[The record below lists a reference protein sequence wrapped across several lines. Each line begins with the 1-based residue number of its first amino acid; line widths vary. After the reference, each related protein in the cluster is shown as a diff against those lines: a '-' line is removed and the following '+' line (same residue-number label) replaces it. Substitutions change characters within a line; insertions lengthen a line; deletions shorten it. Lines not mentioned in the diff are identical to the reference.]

1 MKSPGR
7 RPDRGGALFT
17 RSKKNKAGPPD
28 NPSETDQTSARNEQQ
43 EPQEPQESTGHP
55 DEALPPL
62 KQVEGGPDNPLEIGA
77 TGWKNTLKRSVKKF
91 SLDRCTMA
99 AGSLAYHWFFA
110 LFPAV
115 VAAIGV
121 ISLIHLGQKPLD
133 HLISGLGK
141 ALPGSAASVFTMAIN
156 QAQTKSTGA
165 LTTVILGVALA
176 IWSSSGG
183 MVALETALDVAYE
196 VPKSAKF
203 VKKRL
208 KAFVLILCTVVFGGL
223 SSVFIVEG
231 APVGSGL
238 SNLIGWH
245 GLGFTIVW
253 TVVRWVL
260 TVILVSLLFSCYYY
274 VGPNREMPK
283 GQWGSPGGVVG
294 TIIFLAAS
302 LGFSFYVTEFG
313 HSSYSKT
320 YGSLAGVALLI
331 FWLYLAGIAVLVGG
345 EINAESERQAAAQA
359 GHPGAEQS
367 ARTVEE
373 GTSSPSAN
381 TASS

>member
-1 MKSPGR
+1 MSSRSRENENSP
-7 RPDRGGALFT
+7 
-17 RSKKNKAGPPD
+17 
-28 NPSETDQTSARNEQQ
+28 
-43 EPQEPQESTGHP
+43 P
-55 DEALPPL
+55 DEAIPPVD
-62 KQVEGGPDNPLEIGA
+62 QMEGGPDTPLDIPPA
-77 TGWKNTLKRSVKKF
+77 GWKNTFKRAIKKF
-91 SLDRCTMA
+91 SLDRCPMA

-121 ISLIHLGQKPLD
+121 ISLVHLGASQLD
-133 HLISGLGK
+133 HLINGLSK
-141 ALPGSAASVFTMAIN
+141 ALPGGASQVFETAIK
-156 QAQTKSTGA
+156 QANSKTSGA
-165 LTTVILGVALA
+165 LTTVILGIVLA
-176 IWSSSGG
+176 IWSASGG

-208 KAFVLILCTVVFGGL
+208 KAFVLILCTVIFGGL

-231 APVGSGL
+231 APLGSAL

-260 TVILVSLLFSCYYY
+260 TIILVSLLFSCYYY
-274 VGPNREMPK
+274 IGPNREMPSW
-283 GQWGSPGGVVG
+283 QWVSPGGVVG
-294 TIIFLAAS
+294 TIIFLIAS

-313 HSSYSKT
+313 NSSYSKT

-359 GHPGAEQS
+359 GHPGAQEAAQ
-367 ARTVEE
+367 TVEE
-373 GTSSPSAN
+373 GSASPSSS
-381 TASS
+381 TASSQL

>member
-1 MKSPGR
+1 MP
-7 RPDRGGALFT
+7 F
-17 RSKKNKAGPPD
+17 RSRQEHKQDANSSDQDQNANSSDQD
-28 NPSETDQTSARNEQQ
+28 NA
-43 EPQEPQESTGHP
+43 P
-55 DEALPPL
+55 DEAIPPINDL
-62 KQVEGGPDNPLEIGA
+62 ENGPDTPLDIPPA
-77 TGWKNTLKRSVKKF
+77 GWKNTFKRAGKKF
-91 SLDRCTMA
+91 STDRCTMA

-121 ISLIHLGQKPLD
+121 ISLIQLGKGPLD
-133 HLISGLGK
+133 HLISGLGQ
-141 ALPGSAASVFTMAIN
+141 ALPSGASDVFTTAIH
-156 QAQTKSTGA
+156 QANSKSSGA
-165 LTTVILGVALA
+165 LTTVILGVVLA
-176 IWSSSGG
+176 IWSASGG

-203 VKKRL
+203 VKKRI

-260 TVILVSLLFSCYYY
+260 TIILVSLLFSCYYY

-283 GQWGSPGGVVG
+283 WQWVSPGGVVG

-359 GHPGAEQS
+359 GHPAAQQA

-373 GTSSPSAN
+373 GTASPSAN

>member
-1 MKSPGR
+1 LSPR
-7 RPDRGGALFT
+7 
-17 RSKKNKAGPPD
+17 
-28 NPSETDQTSARNEQQ
+28 ARNKQSEA
-43 EPQEPQESTGHP
+43 PADPP
-55 DEALPPL
+55 DEAIPPVRDL
-62 KQVEGGPDNPLEIGA
+62 EGGPDSPLEIPPA
-77 TGWKNTLKRSVKKF
+77 GWKNTFKRAIKKF

-121 ISLIHLGQKPLD
+121 ISLVHLGTSQLD

-141 ALPGSAASVFTMAIN
+141 ALPGGASSVFQTAIT
-156 QAQTKSTGA
+156 QANNKTSGA
-165 LTTVILGVALA
+165 LTTVILGIVLA
-176 IWSSSGG
+176 IWSASGG
-183 MVALETALDVAYE
+183 MVALQTALDVAYE

-208 KAFVLILCTVVFGGL
+208 KSFVLILCTVVFGGL
-223 SSVFIVEG
+223 ASVFIVEG
-231 APVGSGL
+231 APLGSGL
-238 SNLIGWH
+238 SNLIGFH
-245 GLGFTIVW
+245 GIGFTIVW
-253 TVVRWVL
+253 TIVRWVL
-260 TVILVSLLFSCYYY
+260 TIILVSLLFSCYYY
-274 VGPNREMPK
+274 FGPNREMPS
-283 GQWGSPGGVVG
+283 WRWVSPGGVVG
-294 TIIFLAAS
+294 TIIFLIAS
-302 LGFSFYVTEFG
+302 LAFSFYVTKFG

-359 GHPGAEQS
+359 GHPGAQES

-373 GTSSPSAN
+373 GSAQPSAN
-381 TASS
+381 TASK

>member
-1 MKSPGR
+1 VSP
-7 RPDRGGALFT
+7 
-17 RSKKNKAGPPD
+17 RSNQSG
-28 NPSETDQTSARNEQQ
+28 
-43 EPQEPQESTGHP
+43 P
-55 DEALPPL
+55 DEAIPPVRDL
-62 KQVEGGPDNPLEIGA
+62 EGGPDNPLEIPPA
-77 TGWKNTLKRSVKKF
+77 GWKNTFKRAVKKF

-121 ISLIHLGQKPLD
+121 ISLVHLGSSTLD

-141 ALPGSAASVFTMAIN
+141 ALPGGAASVFQTAIT
-156 QAQTKSTGA
+156 QAQHKSAGA
-165 LTTVILGVALA
+165 LTTVILGLALA
-176 IWSSSGG
+176 LWSSSGG
-183 MVALETALDVAYE
+183 MAALETALDVAYE

-231 APVGSGL
+231 APLGNGL
-238 SNLIGWH
+238 SNLIGVH
-245 GLGFTIVW
+245 GLGFTVIW
-253 TVVRWVL
+253 TIVRWVL
-260 TVILVSLLFSCYYY
+260 TIILVSLLFSCYYY
-274 VGPNREMPK
+274 FGPNREMPT
-283 GQWGSPGGVVG
+283 WRWVSPGGVVG

-302 LGFSFYVTEFG
+302 LGFSFYVSEFG
-313 HSSYSKT
+313 NSSYSKT

-359 GHPGAEQS
+359 GHPGARQS
-367 ARTVEE
+367 ARQVEE
-373 GTSSPSAN
+373 GSAQPSGN
-381 TASS
+381 TAPK

>member
-1 MKSPGR
+1 M
-7 RPDRGGALFT
+7 PDDHEAI
-17 RSKKNKAGPPD
+17 PPVR
-28 NPSETDQTSARNEQQ
+28 E
-43 EPQEPQESTGHP
+43 
-55 DEALPPL
+55 L
-62 KQVEGGPDNPLEIGA
+62 EGGPDTPLDIPPA
-77 TGWKNTLKRSVKKF
+77 GWKNTFQRAVKKF

-121 ISLIHLGQKPLD
+121 ISLIKLGQGPLD
-133 HLISGLGK
+133 HLINGLGQ
-141 ALPGSAASVFTMAIN
+141 ALPAGASSVFTTAIH
-156 QAQTKSTGA
+156 QAQTKSSGA
-165 LTTVILGVALA
+165 LTTVILGVVLA

-196 VPKSAKF
+196 VPTSAKF

-208 KAFVLILCTVVFGGL
+208 KAFVLILCTVIFGGL

-231 APVGSGL
+231 APLGHGL
-238 SNLIGWH
+238 SGLIGWH

-260 TVILVSLLFSCYYY
+260 TIILVSLLFSCYYFF
-274 VGPNREMPK
+274 GPNREMPRW
-283 GQWGSPGGVVG
+283 QWVSPGGVVG

-302 LGFSFYVTEFG
+302 LGFSFYVSAFG

-359 GHPGAEQS
+359 GHPGAQEA

-373 GTSSPSAN
+373 GPASPSAK
-381 TASS
+381 TATS

>member
-1 MKSPGR
+1 M
-7 RPDRGGALFT
+7 
-17 RSKKNKAGPPD
+17 
-28 NPSETDQTSARNEQQ
+28 SARSRHDKRNDEAT
-43 EPQEPQESTGHP
+43 PP
-55 DEALPPL
+55 DEAIPPVD
-62 KQVEGGPDNPLEIGA
+62 QMEGGPDTPLDIPPA
-77 TGWKNTLKRSVKKF
+77 GWKNTVKRAAKKF

-121 ISLIHLGQKPLD
+121 ISLIHLGEGPLK
-133 HLISGLGK
+133 HLVSGVGQ
-141 ALPGSAASVFTMAIN
+141 ALPGGASGVFTTAIQ
-156 QAQTKSTGA
+156 QANSKANGA
-165 LTTVILGVALA
+165 LTTVILGVVLA
-176 IWSSSGG
+176 IWSASGG

-231 APVGSGL
+231 APVGNGL

-245 GLGFTIVW
+245 GLGFTIGW

-260 TVILVSLLFSCYYY
+260 TIILVSVLFSCYYY
-274 VGPNREMPK
+274 FGPNREMPK
-283 GQWGSPGGVVG
+283 WQWVSPGGVVG
-294 TIIFLAAS
+294 TIIFLIAS
-302 LGFSFYVTEFG
+302 LGFSFYVTKFG

-320 YGSLAGVALLI
+320 YGPLAGVALLI

-359 GHPGAEQS
+359 GHPGAQQA

-373 GTSSPSAN
+373 GTASPSAN

>member
-1 MKSPGR
+1 LFSRSRKKKS
-7 RPDRGGALFT
+7 A
-17 RSKKNKAGPPD
+17 
-28 NPSETDQTSARNEQQ
+28 E
-43 EPQEPQESTGHP
+43 P
-55 DEALPPL
+55 DEAIPPIRDM
-62 KQVEGGPDNPLEIGA
+62 EGGPDNPLEIGP
-77 TGWKNTLKRSVKKF
+77 TGWKNTLKRSMKKF

-121 ISLIHLGQKPLD
+121 ISLVQLGQSQLD
-133 HLISGLGK
+133 HLINGLSQ
-141 ALPGSAASVFTMAIN
+141 ALPGGASEVFKTAIT
-156 QAQTKSTGA
+156 QAGQKTTGA
-165 LTTVILGVALA
+165 LTTVILGIVLA

-203 VKKRL
+203 VKKRI

-231 APVGSGL
+231 APLGNSL
-238 SNLIGWH
+238 SNLTGIH
-245 GLGFTIVW
+245 GLGFTVVW
-253 TVVRWVL
+253 TIVRWLL
-260 TVILVSLLFSCYYY
+260 TIILVSLLFSCYYY
-274 VGPNREMPK
+274 FGPNREMPK
-283 GQWGSPGGVVG
+283 WQWVSPGGVVG
-294 TIIFLAAS
+294 TVIFLLAS
-302 LGFSFYVTEFG
+302 LAFSFYVSKFG

-345 EINAESERQAAAQA
+345 EINAESERQAAAEA
-359 GHPGAEQS
+359 GHPGARRS
-367 ARTVEE
+367 AANVEE
-373 GTSSPSAN
+373 GSAEPSAN

>member
-1 MKSPGR
+1 M
-7 RPDRGGALFT
+7 FT
-17 RSKKNKAGPPD
+17 RSKKKTVPA
-28 NPSETDQTSARNEQQ
+28 QRNA
-43 EPQEPQESTGHP
+43 PQEPQEAQQPQQAQQAQQPQDPP
-55 DEALPPL
+55 DEAIPP
-62 KQVEGGPDNPLEIGA
+62 VSHMEGGPDNPLEIPPA
-77 TGWKNTLKRSVKKF
+77 GWKNTFKRAIKKF

-121 ISLIHLGQKPLD
+121 ISLIHLGEGQLN
-133 HLISGLGK
+133 HLINGLGQ
-141 ALPGSAASVFTMAIN
+141 ALPGGASEVFKTAIK
-156 QAQTKSTGA
+156 QANSKTNGA
-165 LTTVILGVALA
+165 LTTVILGVVLA
-176 IWSSSGG
+176 IWSASGG

-203 VKKRL
+203 VKKRM

-231 APVGSGL
+231 APLGSAL

-253 TVVRWVL
+253 TIVRWVL

-274 VGPNREMPK
+274 FGPNREMPS
-283 GQWGSPGGVVG
+283 WRWVSPGGVVG
-294 TIIFLAAS
+294 TIIFLIAS
-302 LGFSFYVTEFG
+302 LGFSFYVTKFG
-313 HSSYSKT
+313 NSSYSKT

-359 GHPGAEQS
+359 GHPGAQQAAQE
-367 ARTVEE
+367 VEE
-373 GTSSPSAN
+373 GTASPSAN
-381 TASS
+381 TASSKS

>member
-1 MKSPGR
+1 MPFRSRQERKQQTNSP
-7 RPDRGGALFT
+7 DQ
-17 RSKKNKAGPPD
+17 D
-28 NPSETDQTSARNEQQ
+28 NAP
-43 EPQEPQESTGHP
+43 GHP
-55 DEALPPL
+55 SDRDQPADEAIPPINQL
-62 KQVEGGPDNPLEIGA
+62 EDAPDTPLEIPPA
-77 TGWKNTLKRSVKKF
+77 GWKNTFQRAIKKF

-121 ISLIHLGQKPLD
+121 ISLIQLGKGPLD
-133 HLISGLGK
+133 HLINGLGQ
-141 ALPGSAASVFTMAIN
+141 ALPGGADQVFKTAIN
-156 QAQTKSTGA
+156 QANSKSSGA
-165 LTTVILGVALA
+165 LTTVILGVVLA
-176 IWSSSGG
+176 IWSASGG

-203 VKKRL
+203 VKKRI

-231 APVGSGL
+231 APLGSAL
-238 SNLIGWH
+238 SNLVGWH

-283 GQWGSPGGVVG
+283 WQWVSPGGVVG

-302 LGFSFYVTEFG
+302 LAFSFYVTEFG
-313 HSSYSKT
+313 NSSYSKT

>member
-1 MKSPGR
+1 MFSRTK
-7 RPDRGGALFT
+7 
-17 RSKKNKAGPPD
+17 KKNSAEATD
-28 NPSETDQTSARNEQQ
+28 NPPA
-43 EPQEPQESTGHP
+43 
-55 DEALPPL
+55 EADNPPAEAIPPVRDL
-62 KQVEGGPDNPLEIGA
+62 QGGPDSPLEIPPA
-77 TGWKNTLKRSVKKF
+77 GWKNTFKRAVKKF

-133 HLISGLGK
+133 HLVSGVGK
-141 ALPGSAASVFTMAIN
+141 ALPGGASSVFTTAID
-156 QAQTKSTGA
+156 QANSKTSGA
-165 LTTVILGVALA
+165 LTTVILGVVLA

-208 KAFVLILCTVVFGGL
+208 KAFVLILCTVIFGGL
-223 SSVFIVEG
+223 SSIFIVEG
-231 APVGSGL
+231 APLGQGL
-238 SNLIGWH
+238 SNLVGWH
-245 GLGFTIVW
+245 GIGFTIVW

-260 TVILVSLLFSCYYY
+260 TIIFVSLLFSCYYY
-274 VGPNREMPK
+274 IGPNREMPK
-283 GQWGSPGGVVG
+283 WQWVSPGGVVG
-294 TIIFLAAS
+294 TIIFLLAS
-302 LGFSFYVTEFG
+302 LAFSFYVSKFG

-359 GHPGAEQS
+359 GHPGAQQS
-367 ARTVEE
+367 ARNVEQ
-373 GTSSPSAN
+373 GSAQPSDN
-381 TASS
+381 TASK

>member
-1 MKSPGR
+1 
-7 RPDRGGALFT
+7 LFT

-28 NPSETDQTSARNEQQ
+28 NPSETGQTSARNEPQ
-43 EPQEPQESTGHP
+43 EPQEPAEPQEPTGHP

-62 KQVEGGPDNPLEIGA
+62 KQVEGGPDNPLEIGS
-77 TGWKNTLKRSVKKF
+77 TGWKNTLKRSTKKF

-121 ISLIHLGQKPLD
+121 VSLVKLD
-133 HLISGLGK
+133 ASQLNHLISGLGQ
-141 ALPGSAASVFTMAIN
+141 ALPGGASNVFQTAIT
-156 QAQTKSTGA
+156 QAGKKSSGA
-165 LTTVILGVALA
+165 LTTVILGIVLA

-223 SSVFIVEG
+223 SSIFIVEG
-231 APVGSGL
+231 APLGHSL
-238 SNLIGWH
+238 SNLIGFH
-245 GLGFTIVW
+245 GIGFTIIW

-260 TVILVSLLFSCYYY
+260 TIILVSLLFSCYYY
-274 VGPNREMPK
+274 FGPNREIPSWK
-283 GQWGSPGGVVG
+283 WVSPGGVVG
-294 TIIFLAAS
+294 TVIFLVAS
-302 LGFSFYVTEFG
+302 LGFSFYVSEFG
-313 HSSYSKT
+313 NSSYSKT

-331 FWLYLAGIAVLVGG
+331 FWLYLAGIAVLLGG
-345 EINAESERQAAAQA
+345 EINAESERQAAAEA
-359 GHPGAEQS
+359 GHPGAQQAAADIEQ
-367 ARTVEE
+367 
-373 GTSSPSAN
+373 GTASPSAN
-381 TASS
+381 TASK

>member
-1 MKSPGR
+1 
-7 RPDRGGALFT
+7 LFT
-17 RSKKNKAGPPD
+17 RSKKKQAQAAEESAAPETRGAQQAGQRVPAQRE
-28 NPSETDQTSARNEQQ
+28 PSSDGSGDAA
-43 EPQEPQESTGHP
+43 P
-55 DEALPPL
+55 DEAIPPVDHL
-62 KQVEGGPDNPLEIGA
+62 EGGPDSPLEIEPV
-77 TGWKNTLKRSVKKF
+77 GWKNTFKRAGKKF

-121 ISLIHLGQKPLD
+121 ISLIHLGEGSLK
-133 HLISGLGK
+133 HLVSGVGQ
-141 ALPGSAASVFTMAIN
+141 ALPGGASGVFTTAIQ
-156 QAQTKSTGA
+156 QANSKASGA
-165 LTTVILGVALA
+165 LTTVILGLVLA

-203 VKKRL
+203 VKKRI

-231 APVGSGL
+231 APVGNGL

-253 TVVRWVL
+253 TVVRWLL

-274 VGPNREMPK
+274 FGPNREMPSW
-283 GQWGSPGGVVG
+283 QWVSPGGVVG
-294 TIIFLAAS
+294 TIIFLIAS
-302 LGFSFYVTEFG
+302 LGFSFYVTKFG

-320 YGSLAGVALLI
+320 YGPLAGVALLI

-359 GHPGAEQS
+359 GHPGAQQAAEQ
-367 ARTVEE
+367 VEE
-373 GTSSPSAN
+373 GSASPSAN
-381 TASS
+381 TASSQ

>member
-1 MKSPGR
+1 M
-7 RPDRGGALFT
+7 
-17 RSKKNKAGPPD
+17 
-28 NPSETDQTSARNEQQ
+28 
-43 EPQEPQESTGHP
+43 
-55 DEALPPL
+55 
-62 KQVEGGPDNPLEIGA
+62 EGGPDSPLDIQPV
-77 TGWKNTLKRSVKKF
+77 GWKNTFKRAGKKF
-91 SLDRCTMA
+91 STDRCTMA

-121 ISLIHLGQKPLD
+121 ISLIRLGEGPLNHLINGLGQ
-133 HLISGLGK
+133 
-141 ALPGSAASVFTMAIN
+141 ALPGGASEVFKTAIK
-156 QAQTKSTGA
+156 QAGSKTTGA
-165 LTTVILGVALA
+165 LTTVILGVVLA
-176 IWSSSGG
+176 IWSASGG

-231 APVGSGL
+231 APVGSAL

-253 TVVRWVL
+253 TIVRWVL

-274 VGPNREMPK
+274 FGPNREMPSW
-283 GQWGSPGGVVG
+283 QWVSPGGVVG
-294 TIIFLAAS
+294 TIIFLIAS
-302 LGFSFYVTEFG
+302 LGFSFYVTKFG

-320 YGSLAGVALLI
+320 YGPFAGVALLI

-359 GHPGAEQS
+359 GHPGAQQ
-367 ARTVEE
+367 AAQTVEG
-373 GTSSPSAN
+373 GTASPSAS
-381 TASS
+381 TASSQS

>member
-1 MKSPGR
+1 
-7 RPDRGGALFT
+7 LFT

-28 NPSETDQTSARNEQQ
+28 DPSETGQTSARNEPQ
-43 EPQEPQESTGHP
+43 EPQEPQEPTGHP

-62 KQVEGGPDNPLEIGA
+62 SQVEGGPDNPLEIGA

-121 ISLIHLGQKPLD
+121 ISLIQLGKGPLD
-133 HLISGLGK
+133 HLINGLGQ
-141 ALPGSAASVFTMAIN
+141 ALPGGASEVFKTAIT
-156 QAQTKSTGA
+156 QAGKKSSGA
-165 LTTVILGVALA
+165 LTTVILGIVLA
-176 IWSSSGG
+176 IWSASGG

-208 KAFVLILCTVVFGGL
+208 KAFILILCTVVFGGL
-223 SSVFIVEG
+223 SSIFIVEG
-231 APVGSGL
+231 APLGHSL
-238 SNLIGWH
+238 SNLIGFH
-245 GLGFTIVW
+245 GIGFTIIW

-260 TVILVSLLFSCYYY
+260 TIILVSLLFSCYYY
-274 VGPNREMPK
+274 FGPNREIPSWK
-283 GQWGSPGGVVG
+283 WVSPGGVVG

-302 LGFSFYVTEFG
+302 LGFSFYVSEFG
-313 HSSYSKT
+313 NSSYSKT

-331 FWLYLAGIAVLVGG
+331 FWLYLAGIAVLLGG
-345 EINAESERQAAAQA
+345 EINAESERQAAAEA
-359 GHPGAEQS
+359 GHPGARQAAGDIEQ
-367 ARTVEE
+367 
-373 GTSSPSAN
+373 GTASPSAN
-381 TASS
+381 TASK

>member
-1 MKSPGR
+1 VSP
-7 RPDRGGALFT
+7 
-17 RSKKNKAGPPD
+17 RSNQSG
-28 NPSETDQTSARNEQQ
+28 
-43 EPQEPQESTGHP
+43 P
-55 DEALPPL
+55 DEAIPPVRDL
-62 KQVEGGPDNPLEIGA
+62 EGGPDNPLEIPPA
-77 TGWKNTLKRSVKKF
+77 GWKNTFKRAVKKF

-121 ISLIHLGQKPLD
+121 ISLVHLGSSTLD

-141 ALPGSAASVFTMAIN
+141 ALPGGAASVFQTAIT
-156 QAQTKSTGA
+156 QAQHKSAGA
-165 LTTVILGVALA
+165 LTTVILGLALA
-176 IWSSSGG
+176 LWSSSGG
-183 MVALETALDVAYE
+183 MAALETALDVAYE

-231 APVGSGL
+231 APLGNGL
-238 SNLIGWH
+238 SNLIGVH
-245 GLGFTIVW
+245 GLGFTVIW
-253 TVVRWVL
+253 TIVRWVL
-260 TVILVSLLFSCYYY
+260 TIILVSLLFSCYYFF
-274 VGPNREMPK
+274 GPNREMPT
-283 GQWGSPGGVVG
+283 WRWVSPGGVVG

-302 LGFSFYVTEFG
+302 LGFSFYVSEFG
-313 HSSYSKT
+313 NSSYSKT

-359 GHPGAEQS
+359 GHPGARQS
-367 ARTVEE
+367 ARQVEE
-373 GTSSPSAN
+373 GSAQPSGN
-381 TASS
+381 TAPK

>member
-1 MKSPGR
+1 
-7 RPDRGGALFT
+7 LFT
-17 RSKKNKAGPPD
+17 RSKKKQAEAAEESAAQETRDARQAGQRV
-28 NPSETDQTSARNEQQ
+28 PSQREAPNGRSDDGSGDAA
-43 EPQEPQESTGHP
+43 P
-55 DEALPPL
+55 DEAIPPVD
-62 KQVEGGPDNPLEIGA
+62 QMEGGPDSPLDIEPV
-77 TGWKNTLKRSVKKF
+77 GWKNTFKRAAKKF
-91 SLDRCTMA
+91 STDRCTMA

-121 ISLIHLGQKPLD
+121 ISLIHLGQGPLT
-133 HLISGLGK
+133 HLVSGVGQ
-141 ALPGSAASVFTMAIN
+141 ALPGGADQVFKTAIK
-156 QAQTKSTGA
+156 QAGSKTNGA

-208 KAFVLILCTVVFGGL
+208 KAFVLILCTVIFGGL

-274 VGPNREMPK
+274 FGPNREMPSWK
-283 GQWGSPGGVVG
+283 WVSPGGVVG
-294 TIIFLAAS
+294 TIIFLIAS
-302 LGFSFYVTEFG
+302 LGFSFYVTKFG

-320 YGSLAGVALLI
+320 YGPFAGVALLI
-331 FWLYLAGIAVLVGG
+331 FWLYLAGIAVLLGG

-359 GHPGAEQS
+359 GHPGAQQAAQE
-367 ARTVEE
+367 VEE
-373 GTSSPSAN
+373 GTASPSAN
-381 TASS
+381 TASSKS

>member
-1 MKSPGR
+1 LP
-7 RPDRGGALFT
+7 F
-17 RSKKNKAGPPD
+17 RSRQERKQKADPPD
-28 NPSETDQTSARNEQQ
+28 QPSDRDQPA
-43 EPQEPQESTGHP
+43 
-55 DEALPPL
+55 DEAIPPINQL
-62 KQVEGGPDNPLEIGA
+62 EDAPDTPLEIPPA
-77 TGWKNTLKRSVKKF
+77 GWKNTFQRAIKKF

-110 LFPAV
+110 LFPAL
-115 VAAIGV
+115 VAALGV
-121 ISLIHLGQKPLD
+121 ISLIQLGQGPLD
-133 HLISGLGK
+133 HLISGLGQ
-141 ALPGSAASVFTMAIN
+141 ALPAGAADVFQKAIQ
-156 QAQTKSTGA
+156 QAQTKSSGA

-176 IWSSSGG
+176 IWSASGG

-203 VKKRL
+203 VKKRM

-231 APVGSGL
+231 APLGNGL

-253 TVVRWVL
+253 TIVRWVL
-260 TVILVSLLFSCYYY
+260 TIILVSLLFSCYYY
-274 VGPNREMPK
+274 FGPNREMPK
-283 GQWGSPGGVVG
+283 WQWVSPGGVIG

-302 LGFSFYVTEFG
+302 LGFSFYVSKFG

-359 GHPGAEQS
+359 GHPAAQQS

-373 GTSSPSAN
+373 GTASPSAN